1 MQKIRQVGAELL
13 HGHGWTLFAILGT
26 HLKSIFFNGVLHFL
40 ILCASLQ
47 TSMSLLSSSFLGRY
61 IPVFCVCVCVCVC
74 VYIYIYT
81 YTHTCVH
88 IYIYVCKCIYIHTY
102 IHTHTHTYGVLPNAE
117 KGKFV
122 IEFWRHFQHS
132 QLTGAIT
139 EQIRHKYFAP
149 HTCSYFLSH
158 IKSVRGTVL

>member
-47 TSMSLLSSSFLGRY
+47 TSMSLLSSSFLSRY
-61 IPVFCVCVCVCVC
+61 IPVFCVCV
-74 VYIYIYT
+74 YIYIH
-81 YTHTCVH
+81 THIHVY